1 MRMDGDLVV
10 DLNILLDNY
19 FSWERGEGSS
29 NETNF
34 LEGQVPMVVVYASSD
49 E

>member
-1 MRMDGDLVV
+1 MCVDGDLVV

-19 FSWERGEGSS
+19 FSWERGEGPSY
-29 NETNF
+29 ETNF
-34 LEGQVPMVVVYASSD
+34 LEGQVPMVVVNASSD